1 VVHCVQ
7 TDPGVEGDITTAF
20 PVNFRSFL
28 SLFWT
33 MFIYTEL
40 YDWLVDDLGQV
51 FTKLAVADL
60 VNGAKFGNL
69 SMRLNW
75 AVQLA

>member
-1 VVHCVQ
+1 
-7 TDPGVEGDITTAF
+7 
-20 PVNFRSFL
+20 
-28 SLFWT
+28 

-60 VNGAKFGNL
+60 VNGAEFGNVITFFVYY
-69 SMRLNW
+69 SQDVNY
-75 AVQLA
+75 